1 MANIKSE
8 EKLRTLNSNH
18 LAPIVMVTHRTY
30 KFLDIIWNESVPTV
44 EMSWKEFAHGKDFRN
59 GLTEGLDLLES
70 KKSSNWLADLRQ
82 LGVVTSTLFPYRL
95 FRSVGK
101 ELLRFS
107 LFKRA
112 SWDKDEVST
121 FHWYKQYL
129 NCFIDCDFLSSKDAS
144 WDKDVEVSQRGI
156 NRSKTTPNYML
167 N

>member
-82 LGVVTSTLFPYRL
+82 LGVVTREDQEWADDVWYADAVARGVKKIAIIMPESAISEM
-95 FRSVGK
+95 SVTNVVSNL
-101 ELLRFS
+101 ENSEIATRFFDS
-107 LFKRA
+107 LEEARA
-112 SWDKDEVST
+112 W
-121 FHWYKQYL
+121 
-129 NCFIDCDFLSSKDAS
+129 LSS
-144 WDKDVEVSQRGI
+144 
-156 NRSKTTPNYML
+156 
-167 N
+167 